1 MKKKRLIAFAVV
13 LIFVGS
19 SYALGWSTLF
29 TVSSVKIQ
37 GTYLRLPNFVNVGEK
52 LARVEP
58 RVVAGKYE
66 GIDFVEKARVSRNWV
81 TGEVT
86 VQITPRTPVAK
97 FNGQVID
104 VSGKVITT
112 QLATP
117 KPLPIIQA
125 VTAKEAAAGA
135 KFISKLPEELKLAL
149 LSMKISP
156 SGSYELYINHGKRL
170 IQIRWGAPTENTLK
184 VAVYKALLERPE
196 NSKVVR
202 IDLSAPHAPIVE

>member
-104 VSGKVITT
+104 VSGKVINT

-125 VTAKEAAAGA
+125 VTAKEAAAGV

-156 SGSYELYINHGKRL
+156 SGSYELDIKHGKRL

>member
-156 SGSYELYINHGKRL
+156 SGSYELDIKHGKRL